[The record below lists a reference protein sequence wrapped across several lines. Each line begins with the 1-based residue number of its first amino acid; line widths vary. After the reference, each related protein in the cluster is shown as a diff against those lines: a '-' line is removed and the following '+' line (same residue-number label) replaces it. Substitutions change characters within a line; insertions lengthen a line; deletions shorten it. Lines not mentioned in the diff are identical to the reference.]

1 MITKMKSYIKPF
13 EKELALLELKEKTDS
28 GNIKSIEGGLYSV
41 QANVSEERLRED
53 LAYWESVGETEL
65 KYTVQ
70 IELEST
76 YGGKEAVL
84 MDAPFQEEFRV
95 RQGRV
100 LRYGVHDIH
109 EYRGKFFPQ
118 LVRACI
124 NISGIKKGAIVLDP
138 FCGSGTSVCEA
149 KISGMRGIGID
160 LNPLSVL
167 IARVKANILEYSKR
181 DIFYAYETVK
191 GLLKDEAGGDLE
203 RWTAADLNYLSGWF
217 SKEALKEI
225 AQALCAIEQIDDRNL
240 QDFLKLNLSNI
251 LRNVSWQKESDLR
264 VRKEFKEYQPK
275 DVQRKFL
282 SEAKRQITRVSPYLD
297 ALSQRKMGSSFVME
311 GNSVSFS
318 NANSA
323 LLGQCDTLITSPP
336 YATSLPYLDTD
347 RLSLIALGLM
357 HRNEFG
363 KRNLEMVGNREV
375 SEKRRKELWDVY
387 MKRRDELTCSIT
399 DLIDKIAEENHK
411 PQVGFR
417 RRNLPALLAKYF
429 LDMKDSMKMA
439 DAMLKPGATAFYIV
453 GSNSTNCA
461 GKKVA
466 IETNR
471 LLWELSERVGWS
483 QERYINMDMPL
494 SRDLFKRNQGASE
507 AVLMFKKGK

>member
-41 QANVSEERLRED
+41 QENVSEERLRED

-118 LVRACI
+118 LVRACF

-347 RLSLIALGLM
+347 R
-357 HRNEFG
+357 
-363 KRNLEMVGNREV
+363 
-375 SEKRRKELWDVY
+375 KRRKELWDVY

-417 RRNLPALLAKYF
+417 RRNLPVLLAKYF

>member
-191 GLLKDEAGGDLE
+191 GLLKE
-203 RWTAADLNYLSGWF
+203 
-217 SKEALKEI
+217 
-225 AQALCAIEQIDDRNL
+225 
-240 QDFLKLNLSNI
+240 
-251 LRNVSWQKESDLR
+251 
-264 VRKEFKEYQPK
+264 
-275 DVQRKFL
+275 
-282 SEAKRQITRVSPYLD
+282 
-297 ALSQRKMGSSFVME
+297 
-311 GNSVSFS
+311 
-318 NANSA
+318 
-323 LLGQCDTLITSPP
+323 
-336 YATSLPYLDTD
+336 
-347 RLSLIALGLM
+347 LSLL
-357 HRNEFG
+357 
-363 KRNLEMVGNREV
+363 
-375 SEKRRKELWDVY
+375 
-387 MKRRDELTCSIT
+387 
-399 DLIDKIAEENHK
+399 AE
-411 PQVGFR
+411 
-417 RRNLPALLAKYF
+417 
-429 LDMKDSMKMA
+429 
-439 DAMLKPGATAFYIV
+439 
-453 GSNSTNCA
+453 
-461 GKKVA
+461 
-466 IETNR
+466 
-471 LLWELSERVGWS
+471 
-483 QERYINMDMPL
+483 
-494 SRDLFKRNQGASE
+494 
-507 AVLMFKKGK
+507 